1 MKNSYKTIDT
11 TEGKKINVSDKNYEL
26 LKESLQNSSQ
36 NDKVP
41 IEELE
46 KILKEKNLVL
56 KKDNQDFKIK
66 NLIIN

>member
-1 MKNSYKTIDT
+1 MKNNYKTIDT
-11 TEGKKINVSDKNYEL
+11 LEGKKVNVSDRNYEL